1 MLYYDADILTIW
13 PINSCQK
20 AINCICHWLRLFTV
34 GTKMPAWDIEFI
46 GCRAWL
52 SCESSN
58 LGAAGCWSNFT
69 IQPWRGRHLQATWQT
84 EKAAGTDFSQ
94 ERKTFEIL
102 GRCWKSGFVHCRT
115 QLSPNTLFQ
124 IWTFGRYICCRVG
137 FLREEEGVFGGKVE
151 VAGGILVQISK
162 RTN

>member
-1 MLYYDADILTIW
+1 MYYDSDISTIW
-13 PINSCQK
+13 RINSCQK
-20 AINCICHWLRLFTV
+20 AISCSCHRFRLFTV

-94 ERKTFEIL
+94 ERKTFKIL
-102 GRCWKSGFVHCRT
+102 ERCSKF
-115 QLSPNTLFQ
+115 
-124 IWTFGRYICCRVG
+124 G
-137 FLREEEGVFGGKVE
+137 FLALWNAAFTKHTFSDLGKRNSE
-151 VAGGILVQISK
+151 PLADPSAAGWGSCGRRRGYLGEK
-162 RTN
+162 WR